1 MNLLAVVGDYYP
13 FPSSNT
19 NCFDPLLHALEAN
32 KWSIDI
38 VTVRKSV
45 DLPKYEKEANGREIW
60 RIEDPRSM
68 NTILYNRLNEIP
80 APKVLKL
87 LNRLFAFI
95 SKGVFYLYYCIGK
108 HDKIFSGWLQNDTVN
123 KCVQLHQEKKYDVV
137 LSISHPVTCHEIA
150 KKFLRKL
157 NANNRPKWILYEF
170 DPYCYNE
177 HIYGK
182 GCYKKLSSHQHEL
195 FDACDAIYLIPE
207 LYEFYKETPFN
218 RYMNKMIPIGFPNM
232 KPVSINHQNVKPIS
246 IVKDKVSCVYGGALG
261 AKIRNP
267 QYALNTFV
275 RCTSNINFII
285 MTGYPIEVLLQKI
298 NDPNKII
305 TVHGL
310 QNRDTSYD
318 TMLRADIL
326 VSIGNAVS
334 FQTPGKIFEYM
345 SMGKPIIHFQKIDQD
360 PCLKYLQDYP
370 MVLIIDEREI
380 DVEEHARRIDEFA
393 EKYRGKNL
401 TFEEVAKCIPQYTS
415 RNVTA
420 SFVASV
426 NKLVNEV

>member
-1 MNLLAVVGDYYP
+1 MNLLAIVGDYYP

-19 NCFDPLLHALEAN
+19 NCFDPLLHALEEN
-32 KWSIDI
+32 QWSIDI
-38 VTVRKSV
+38 ITVRKSV
-45 DLPKYEKEANGREIW
+45 DLPKYEKDANGREIW

-68 NTILYNRLNEIP
+68 NTILYNKLNDIP
-80 APKVLKL
+80 ASKALKL

-95 SKGVFYLYYCIGK
+95 SKGIFYLYYCTGK
-108 HDKIFSGWLQNDTVN
+108 HDKIFAGWLQNSTVN
-123 KCVQLHQEKKYDVV
+123 KCLQLYHEKQYDAI
-137 LSISHPVTCHEIA
+137 LSISHPVTCHDIA
-150 KKFLRKL
+150 MKFLHKL
-157 NANNRPKWILYEF
+157 NVDKRPKWILYEF

-182 GCYKKLSSHQHEL
+182 GCYQKLSSHQHEL
-195 FDACDAIYLIPE
+195 FESCDAIYLIPE
-207 LYEFYKETPFN
+207 LYEFYKETPFH
-218 RYMNKMIPIGFPNM
+218 RYMDKMFPIGFPNM
-232 KPVSINHQNVKPIS
+232 KPVSINQQNVKS
-246 IVKDKVSCVYGGALG
+246 ICMDKDRVSCVYGGALG
-261 AKIRNP
+261 NKIRNP
-267 QYALNTFV
+267 QYALDTFV
-275 RCTSNINFII
+275 KCSNINFII
-285 MTGYPIEVLLQKI
+285 MTGYPIEDLLHKMD
-298 NDPNKII
+298 DPNKVI

-345 SMGKPIIHFQKIDQD
+345 SMGKPIIHFQTIDQY

-370 MVLIIDEREI
+370 MVLIIDEREN
-380 DVEEHARRIDEFA
+380 DAEEHAQRIIEFA

-401 TFEEVAKCIPQYTS
+401 TFEEVAECIPQYTS
-415 RNVTA
+415 KNITT
-420 SFVASV
+420 SFVSAV